1 MSDSLPYSPSLG
13 SCGQTF
19 FLKLFHSEVNYSGRA
34 ALCRDYLLSM
44 FAKDR
49 FVMRKE
55 FSDVA
60 LLTPE
65 IVRDILSE
73 LSKLRVGKGWE
84 FKLPTD
90 TGFIKA

>member
-1 MSDSLPYSPSLG
+1 
-13 SCGQTF
+13 
-19 FLKLFHSEVNYSGRA
+19 
-34 ALCRDYLLSM
+34 M